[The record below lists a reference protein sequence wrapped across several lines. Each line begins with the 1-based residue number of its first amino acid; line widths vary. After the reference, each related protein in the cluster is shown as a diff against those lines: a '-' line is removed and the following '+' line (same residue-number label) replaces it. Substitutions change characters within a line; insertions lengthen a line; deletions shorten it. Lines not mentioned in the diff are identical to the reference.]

1 MTGSPGALSA
11 RWASNRS
18 WAAIT
23 LGLALGPAVALGLGR
38 FAYGLLLPTMRSD
51 LSWSFA
57 QAGTMN
63 SANAGGYLLGAFLAA
78 PIAARS
84 GARRAFIGSMLVTAL
99 ALVGCAASGSFAI
112 LFVLRLVAGI
122 TGAVTFIVGAT
133 LAAHVARGSEART
146 ALVLGLYFAGA
157 GFGIAVTGLL
167 IPQLVANTA
176 AGNWRWAWLV
186 LGALAFAGSAAALP
200 AVRRA
205 PEPTRAS
212 TDGTRGWRPGPT
224 AVTMVAYA
232 LFGAGYIAYVTFIVA
247 FLKAEGSGTG
257 RISAFWVLFGLAAIA
272 WSFVWSPVLGRLRSG
287 SGIGLVIGVV
297 TLGALL
303 PLIWNSSGGA
313 FVSALL
319 FGTFLTVPAAVTAF
333 ARRVYE
339 PQLWTKAIAAL
350 TVAFALG
357 QCLGPVL
364 AGVIS
369 DGPSGVRAG
378 LTLSVAILAAAALL
392 AVAQPQRE
400 T

>member
-1 MTGSPGALSA
+1 M
-11 RWASNRS
+11 WAI
-18 WAAIT
+18 A

-38 FAYGLLLPTMRSD
+38 FAYGLLLPSMRSD

-63 SANAGGYLLGAFLAA
+63 TANAVGYLIGAFLAA
-78 PIAARS
+78 PITARS
-84 GARRAFIGSMLVTAL
+84 GARRAFVGSLVLTAL
-99 ALVGCAASGSFAI
+99 ALVGCAASRSFAI

-122 TGAVTFIVGAT
+122 TGAVSFIVGAT
-133 LAAHVARGSEART
+133 LAAHVARESDSRA
-146 ALVLGLYFAGA
+146 ASVLGLYFAG
-157 GFGIAVTGLL
+157 GGLGIAVTGLL
-167 IPQLVANTA
+167 IPPLLANTG
-176 AGNWRWAWLV
+176 AGNWRWAWVV
-186 LGALAFAGSAAALP
+186 LGALAFAGTAAALP

-205 PEPTRAS
+205 PEPTRDS
-212 TDGTRGWRPGPT
+212 RDGTRGWRPGPT
-224 AVTMVAYA
+224 AVTMGAYA

-247 FLKAEGSGTG
+247 FLKAGGSGTG

-272 WSFVWSPVLGRLRSG
+272 WSFVWSPVLGRLRG
-287 SGIGLVIGVV
+287 GGGIALVIGVV
-297 TLGALL
+297 TLGALF
-303 PLIWNSSGGA
+303 PLIWDSSGGA
-313 FVSALL
+313 FASALL
-319 FGTFLTVPAAVTAF
+319 FGSFLTVPTAVTAF

-339 PQLWTKAIAAL
+339 PQLWTISIAAL

-378 LTLSVAILAAAALL
+378 LMLSVVILAAGALL

-400 T
+400 TRSDVPGASNLRRG